1 MKLAFGVLT
10 MVALIGL
17 SACKPAD
24 KTPAAEPVKP
34 TAAAPASTNLQIFQV
49 TGVVQRLETNGTTV
63 VIKHEEIPDYMP
75 KMTMPF
81 EVKDTNELR
90 DVFPGDHVS
99 FRMLVT
105 EDDGWIDQVTVY
117 LRTNAPTG
125 VPAYEFTR
133 QVRMVEPLEVG
144 DMLPD
149 YPMTNELG
157 QAISLGQFKGQALA
171 FTFIFTRC
179 PFPNFCPRMA
189 NNFSDTYKQL
199 KADANA
205 PTNWHLLS
213 ISFDVAFD
221 TPKTLKS
228 YAQRYKYDPEKWN
241 YATGALIEIDA
252 LTEQFGL
259 VFSRDQENMINF
271 NHNLRTVVVDTT
283 GKIHKILIGNEWKP
297 EELTEAIKAAAQVK
311 P

>member
-1 MKLAFGVLT
+1 MKSVFGILA
-10 MVALIGL
+10 MIALIGL

-24 KTPAAEPVKP
+24 KTPAAEPAKS
-34 TAAAPASTNLQIFQV
+34 AATPASTNLQIFQV
-49 TGVVQRLETNGTTV
+49 TGIVQKLETNGTTV
-63 VIKHEEIPDYMP
+63 VIKHEEIPGYMA

-105 EDDGWIDQVTVY
+105 DDDGWIDQVTVY
-117 LRTNAPTG
+117 LRTNAPAG
-125 VPAYEFTR
+125 APAYEFTR

-144 DMLPD
+144 DVLPD

-189 NNFSDTYKQL
+189 SNFSDTYKQL
-199 KADANA
+199 KADTNA

-213 ISFDVAFD
+213 ISFDVTFD

-259 VFSRDQENMINF
+259 VFARDEGNMINF